1 MRTTVIGAAAALFAG
16 VAWAAEPAAYT
27 LTVTTDRVVADVSA
41 ETAQA
46 IGIPAETRT
55 VTTVTFELTAADD
68 GAYRLTFAT
77 ASQQTLAAEATIPDV
92 ERVAALLPGRW
103 VEIAPR
109 TLAAGGIKRSPEL
122 TKDSEEV
129 DYNLLAFMLFAPGG
143 PLAAAWGDG
152 SSSAVAL
159 SYGNAV
165 VALVEARGE
174 PLAAVEGQEGGGA
187 EYSLAVSQR
196 LNQQTKFSAMTG
208 TATLEGVGR
217 TVAAPDGL
225 AAYARLELTGERKR
239 VFTVFGKQ
247 HELVDSVST
256 SLALVRRGYELSP
269 EDGGG
274 EKPAP

>member
-1 MRTTVIGAAAALFAG
+1 MRKAIIGAAAAFLAA
-16 VAWAAEPAAYT
+16 VTWAAEPVAYT

-55 VTTVTFELTAADD
+55 VTTVTFELTAVDD

-129 DYNLLAFMLFAPGG
+129 DYNLIAFMLFAPGG
-143 PLAAAWGDG
+143 PLTAAWGG
-152 SSSAVAL
+152 GARSAVAL
-159 SYGNAV
+159 SYGNGI
-165 VALVEARGE
+165 VALEDARAE
-174 PLAAVEGQEGGGA
+174 LLAAFEGQEDRGP
-187 EYSLAVSQR
+187 EYSLAVSQQF
-196 LNQQTKFSAMTG
+196 NQQTKFSAMTG
-208 TATLEGVGR
+208 TAALEGMGE

-225 AAYARLELTGERKR
+225 AAYGRLDLTGERKR

-256 SLALVRRGYELSP
+256 SLALVRRGYELP
-269 EDGGG
+269 PDDDGGEG
-274 EKPAP
+274 QAP